1 MQSSHR
7 SESLQIFLARSRFSY
22 DTCDSGGDCTMKFFL
37 DTANIEEIRNVAEY
51 GLIDG
56 VTTNPSLV
64 SKEGRPFKDIL
75 LEITQIVDG
84 PISAEVVSTD
94 AAGILKE
101 AHELAKLHSNI
112 VVKVP
117 MIKEGMKALKQLT
130 KDGIRTNI
138 TLIFNCNQALIAA
151 KLGATYVSPFVG
163 RFDDI
168 SEVGMNLVA
177 DLVQIFE
184 NYAFPTQ
191 ILVASCRNPLHIR
204 EAALLGA
211 HVATMPF
218 KVLEQLM
225 NHPLTDI
232 GLERFLKDWE
242 KVKALKQ

>member
-1 MQSSHR
+1 
-7 SESLQIFLARSRFSY
+7 
-22 DTCDSGGDCTMKFFL
+22 MKFFL
-37 DTANIEEIRNVAEY
+37 DTANIEEIRNAAAY

-64 SKEGRPFKDIL
+64 SKEGRPFKDII
-75 LEITQIVDG
+75 LEIAGIVDG

-94 AAGILKE
+94 ADGILKE
-101 AHELAKLHSNI
+101 AYELAKLHDNI

-117 MIKEGMKALKQLT
+117 MIKEGMKALKQLS
-130 KDGIRTNI
+130 KDGIKTNV

-168 SEVGMNLVA
+168 SEVGMSLIA

-184 NYAFPTQ
+184 NYAFPTE

-211 HVATMPF
+211 DVATMPY
-218 KVLEQLM
+218 KVLEQLL

-232 GLERFLKDWE
+232 GLEKFLKDWE
-242 KVKALKQ
+242 KVKDLKK

>member
-1 MQSSHR
+1 
-7 SESLQIFLARSRFSY
+7 
-22 DTCDSGGDCTMKFFL
+22 MKFFL
-37 DTANIEEIRNVAEY
+37 DTANIEEIRNAAEY

-75 LEITQIVDG
+75 LEITRIVDG

-94 AAGILKE
+94 ADGILRE
-101 AHELAKLHSNI
+101 AYELAKLHSNI

-117 MIKEGMKALKQLT
+117 MIKEGMKALKQLSR
-130 KDGIRTNI
+130 DGIRTNI
-138 TLIFNCNQALIAA
+138 TLIFNPNQALIAA

-163 RFDDI
+163 RFDDV
-168 SEVGMNLVA
+168 SEVGMSLIA
-177 DLVQIFE
+177 DLVKIFK
-184 NYAFPTQ
+184 NYDFATQ

-225 NHPLTDI
+225 KHPLTDI

-242 KVKALKQ
+242 KVPRMI

>member
-1 MQSSHR
+1 
-7 SESLQIFLARSRFSY
+7 
-22 DTCDSGGDCTMKFFL
+22 MKFFL
-37 DTANIEEIRNVAEY
+37 DTANIDEIRNAAEY

-94 AAGILKE
+94 ANGILKE
-101 AHELAKLHSNI
+101 AYELAKLHSNI

-117 MIKEGMKALKQLT
+117 MIKEGMKALKQLS
-130 KDGIRTNI
+130 KDGIRTNV
-138 TLIFNCNQALIAA
+138 TLVFNCNQALIAA

-211 HVATMPF
+211 HVATMPY

-242 KVKALKQ
+242 KVRALKK